1 MTATKISLQD
11 VVGTICDA
19 LADLEPADQTRAL
32 EAVRLTLGL
41 GEATPHAPQASWG
54 TPIRRQEALAPLSL
68 AAPSEEAL
76 AAPSEEALVETAAAP
91 LYEPSLLQEKPVKR
105 HPTVLVQ
112 MMGDRPMVVGQQ
124 LGSARMPAT
133 VSPQRP
139 TPGQSPHRGGY
150 VFRRR

>member
-41 GEATPHAPQASWG
+41 GEATPQAPQASWG
-54 TPIRRQEALAPLSL
+54 TPIRRQEEALVPLSL
-68 AAPSEEAL
+68 AAPAV
-76 AAPSEEALVETAAAP
+76 PSEEALVETAAP

-105 HPTVLVQ
+105 LPTVLVQ

-124 LGSARMPAT
+124 MGQPGRTLVATRPPRSTPAQT
-133 VSPQRP
+133 
-139 TPGQSPHRGGY
+139 PHRGGY
-150 VFRRR
+150 VLRRR